1 MRRALI
7 SLSGHVDSVERVRSQ
22 LLRLEPMLTFDLV
35 VGVDGG
41 CKLLSRLNLSADLI
55 LGDFDSVVRVSSFE
69 SLWPKAKV
77 LTFPAEKDMTDAELA
92 FDYVNETDIDE
103 AIVIGGTGGRLDHAL
118 SVLFLAGHFRK
129 AVLVD
134 EQNIIWPF
142 KAPFNREINLDEV
155 AGDYVSLIP
164 MEKTLEGVT
173 LRGFKY
179 PLASAVISPAQT
191 LGVSNELVS
200 KKGTI
205 QVDRGEGLL
214 IFSKD

>member
-1 MRRALI
+1 MKRALI
-7 SLSGHVDSVERVRSQ
+7 SLSGHVNSIDRVRCQ
-22 LLRLEPMLTFDLV
+22 LLRLSPDLAFDLV
-35 VGVDGG
+35 IGVDGG
-41 CKLLSRLNLSADLI
+41 CKLLSRLKLTANLI
-55 LGDFDSVVRVSSFE
+55 LGDFDSVERVSPFE
-69 SLWPKAKV
+69 VLWPNAKV

-103 AIVIGGTGGRLDHAL
+103 VIVIGGTGGRMDHAF
-118 SVLFLAGHFRK
+118 SVLFLAGHFRR

-142 KAPFNREINLDEV
+142 KAPFVRDVTRDEV
-155 AGDYVSLIP
+155 GGNYVSLIP

-173 LRGFKY
+173 LQGFKY

-200 KKGTI
+200 EKGRI
-205 QVDRGEGLL
+205 KVECGEGLL
-214 IFSKD
+214 IFSTD